1 MMSKRSTFKA
11 RFKRQLL
18 PAFLCVIVA
27 VVFDSQRFQP
37 LGRGLVRVVI
47 YTMIMALCFVCVE
60 AAVDF
65 IFQSFSKT
73 FKRVGDYLMG
83 RDGR

>member
-1 MMSKRSTFKA
+1 MSKRSTFKA

-37 LGRGLVRVVI
+37 LGRGIVLVILDTVMV
-47 YTMIMALCFVCVE
+47 ALCFVF
-60 AAVDF
+60 AAGVVDF
-65 IFQSFSKT
+65 IFQRVSQF
-73 FKRVGDYLMG
+73 FKRWGDYLLG
-83 RDGR
+83 RDRR

>member
-1 MMSKRSTFKA
+1 MSKRSTFKA

-27 VVFDSQRFQP
+27 VVFDFQRFQP

-47 YTMIMALCFVCVE
+47 YMVIAALCFVSVE
-60 AAVDF
+60 VVVDL
-65 IFQSFSKT
+65 IFQRVSQL
-73 FKRVGDYLMG
+73 FKRCGDHLLG
-83 RDGR
+83 RDRR